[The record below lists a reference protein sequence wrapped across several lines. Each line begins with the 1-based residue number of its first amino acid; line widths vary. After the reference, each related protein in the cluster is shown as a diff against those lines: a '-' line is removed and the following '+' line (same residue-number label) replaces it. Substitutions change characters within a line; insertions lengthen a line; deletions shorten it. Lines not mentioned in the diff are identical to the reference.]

1 MVLMMILRRRDDK
14 DHDAVV
20 VASWENVDSADRG
33 GGKGKNLWVGGF
45 SFFRRK
51 VSHLEIYVFGVVV
64 EGEAWVNPARNA
76 EGIYF

>member
-14 DHDAVV
+14 DHGAVV
-20 VASWENVDSADRG
+20 VASRENVDSADRE

-51 VSHLEIYVFGVVV
+51 VSHLEIYVFRVVV
-64 EGEAWVNPARNA
+64 DGEAGMNPERNV